1 MRMSMRR
8 AEGEGVRIHGDGLS
22 GAVGARG
29 DGNGKRMVGV
39 GTLIIEHIVHLIKM
53 LVRPW

>member
-1 MRMSMRR
+1 MNVRR
-8 AEGEGVRIHGDGLS
+8 AEGGDIRIHEDGLS